1 VLDVVTIDFE
11 TYYDKEYS
19 LSKMT
24 TENYV
29 RDPRFEVIGL
39 SIKING
45 APTDWYSGDHP
56 EKFLGSFDFSKRAI
70 LCHNTMFDGAILSW
84 RFGIKPRLWLDT
96 LSMARPFHA
105 STIGVSLAKLAAHY
119 KLGDKGSEVA
129 NNLGRHRR
137 DFTKEQMDAYAAYCT
152 QDTDLTYKLYNI
164 LKKKLPASELLLI
177 DRTIRMYT
185 EPAIFLDTDL
195 LNSHLVAV
203 RESKEALMAG
213 ASVLSRDEL
222 MSNPKFAAMLEALGV
237 NPPRKVSKTTG
248 QETFAFAKSDLAFTK
263 LLNHEDDRVASLVA
277 ARLGVKS
284 TIEETRT
291 ERLIGVAQRGSLP
304 IMLNYYGAHTGRF
317 SGGEKLN
324 LQNLPRTGALRK
336 SLIAPP
342 GKVLIACDS
351 AQIEARTLAWIAG
364 QKDLVQAF
372 RDKRDVYSEFATKVY
387 GRKVTKANTT
397 ERHVGKTSILGLGYG
412 MGAEKFR
419 GTLEIG
425 VGGPPVKIDEEEAHR
440 IVQLYRFENVK
451 IGQLWR
457 RCSDALDSMQ
467 LGKTGEIIPGVVTYS
482 GNSLIL
488 PNGMPLTYEGLTRQ
502 DGFMYVGDIGVFK
515 DVIKR
520 RILGEKVDYSKWTRI
535 YGGKVV
541 ENITQ
546 ALARIIVADQ
556 LVRISSRYHV
566 VLQVHDEVVI
576 VCDENEAEEAAK
588 FMEEGMS
595 TPPTWASDLP
605 LACEYGIATRY
616 GDC

>member
-1 VLDVVTIDFE
+1 MDVITIDFE

-39 SIKING
+39 SVKINDG
-45 APTDWYSGDHP
+45 PTDWYTGDNP

-84 RFGIKPRLWLDT
+84 RYGIKPRLWLDT

-105 STIGVSLAKLAAHY
+105 STIGVSLSKLATYY
-119 KLGDKGSEVA
+119 KLGAKGGEVA

-137 DFTKEQMDAYAAYCT
+137 DFTKEQMEAYAAYCV

-185 EPAIFLDTDL
+185 EPSILLDTDL

-203 RESKEALMAG
+203 RENKEALMAE
-213 ASVLSRDEL
+213 ANVLTRDAL
-222 MSNPKFAAMLEALGV
+222 MSNNQFAEALEALGV
-237 NPPRKVSKTTG
+237 EPPKKVSKTTG
-248 QETFAFAKSDLAFTK
+248 TVTYAFAKSDLAFTK
-263 LLNHEDDRVASLVA
+263 LLQHEDDRVANLVA

-336 SLIAPP
+336 SLMAPP

-351 AQIEARTLAWIAG
+351 AQIEARTLAWMAG

-372 RDKRDVYSEFATKVY
+372 RDKRDVYSEFASKVY
-387 GRKVTKANTT
+387 GRKITKANTT

-412 MGAEKFR
+412 MGDEKFQR
-419 GTLEIG
+419 TLEIG
-425 VGGPPVKIDEEEAHR
+425 VGGPPVKIDLGEAHR
-440 IVQLYRFENVK
+440 IVHLYRFENVK
-451 IGQLWR
+451 ITQLWN
-457 RCSDALDSMQ
+457 RCSEALRLMCEN
-467 LGKTGEIIPGVVTYS
+467 KIGEIIPGVVTYK

-488 PNGMPLTYEGLTRQ
+488 PNGMPLTYEGLTA
-502 DGFMYVGDIGVFK
+502 GSNEFTYIGDIGVFK
-515 DVIKR
+515 DVTKR
-520 RILGEKVDYSKWTRI
+520 RILGEKMDYSKWTRI

-546 ALARIIVADQ
+546 ALARIIVAEQ
-556 LVRISSRYHV
+556 LVKISARYHV

-588 FMEEGMS
+588 FMEEIMS
-595 TPPTWASDLP
+595 TPPAWASDLP
-605 LACEYGIATRY
+605 LACEYGIAKRY

>member
-1 VLDVVTIDFE
+1 MDVITIDFE

-19 LSKMT
+19 LSKIT
-24 TENYV
+24 TENYI
-29 RDPRFEVIGL
+29 RDPRFEMIGL
-39 SIKING
+39 SIKINDG
-45 APTDWYSGDHP
+45 PTDWYTGDNP
-56 EKFLGSFDFSKRAI
+56 AKFLGSFDFSKRAI
-70 LCHNTMFDGAILSW
+70 LCHNTMFDGAILAW
-84 RFGIKPRLWLDT
+84 KFGVKPRLWLDT

-105 STIGVSLAKLAAHY
+105 STIGVSLAKLAAY
-119 KLGDKGSEVA
+119 YRLGAKGGEVA

-137 DFTKEQMDAYAAYCT
+137 DFTKEQMDAYAAYCV

-164 LKKKLPASELLLI
+164 LKKKLPVSELLLI

-185 EPAIFLDTDL
+185 EPAIVLDSEL
-195 LNSHLVAV
+195 LNAHMVAV
-203 RESKEALMAG
+203 RENKDALMQTIG
-213 ASVLSRDEL
+213 VDNRDAL
-222 MSNPKFAAMLEALGV
+222 MSNPKFAMMLDTLGV
-237 NPPRKVSKTTG
+237 EPPTKISKTTG
-248 QETFAFAKSDLAFTK
+248 KVAFAFAKSDLPFTK
-263 LLNHEDDRVASLVA
+263 LLNHEDDRVANLVA

-291 ERLIGVAQRGSLP
+291 ERLIGVSRRGTLP

-336 SLIAPP
+336 SLMAPP

-351 AQIEARTLAWIAG
+351 AQIEARTLAWMAG
-364 QKDLVQAF
+364 QMDLVQAF

-412 MGAEKFR
+412 MGAEKFQ

-425 VGGPPVKIDEEEAHR
+425 VGGPPVKIDVAEARR
-440 IVQLYRFENVK
+440 IVELYRFENIK
-451 IGQLWR
+451 IVQLWR
-457 RCSDALDSMQ
+457 RCSDALEQMQ
-467 LGKTGEIIPGVVTYS
+467 VGRIGEIIPKVVTYS

-488 PNGMPLTYEGLTRQ
+488 PNGMPLSYESLARH
-502 DGFMYVGDIGVFK
+502 DNFVYIGDIGVFK
-515 DVIKR
+515 DVAKR
-520 RILGEKVDYSKWTRI
+520 RILGEKIDYSKWTRI

-546 ALARIIVADQ
+546 ALARIIVTDQ
-556 LVRISSRYHV
+556 LVKISHRYHV
-566 VLQVHDEVVI
+566 VLQVHDEIVI
-576 VCDENEAEEAAK
+576 VCDENEAAEAAN
-588 FMEEGMS
+588 FMAEVMS
-595 TPPTWASDLP
+595 TPPDWASDLP
-605 LACEYGIATRY
+605 LSCEYGIAQRY